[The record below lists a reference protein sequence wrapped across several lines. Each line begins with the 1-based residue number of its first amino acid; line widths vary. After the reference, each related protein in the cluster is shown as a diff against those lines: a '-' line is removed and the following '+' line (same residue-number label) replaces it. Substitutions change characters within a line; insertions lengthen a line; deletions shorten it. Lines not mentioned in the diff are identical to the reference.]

1 MKNLSPRFSP
11 LVKRLSLH
19 GHMDVESAACDIE
32 SNIYFTGPNTYILA
46 IAIII
51 ASIGLNVNSIPVIIG
66 AMLISPLMGPIIGF
80 GLALGTNDFRM
91 LRNALKNLF
100 VMVGISIVASTLYFL
115 LTPLRLENPTELL
128 ARTNPSIY
136 DVLIATFSGLAGI
149 IEICR
154 KNKGT
159 VIAGVAI
166 ATALMPPLC
175 TIGFG
180 LATLNLHYALG
191 ALYLFFINSVF
202 IAFATFAGVKYL
214 GFKSVSVIDPMV
226 ERRNKRRM
234 ILLLTIMILP
244 SIVTA
249 VGMVRRNN
257 FERNADAFVTS
268 CRDLEHNYIYD
279 HRCNHETS
287 PSTVELMLITD
298 ELDSLAKNQIFA
310 LAEMNKIGREQIRF
324 KANLPGV
331 GMNNKLLR
339 EVLQRETEQMNYKD
353 SLISRLQREND
364 ILREREQKYAENLA
378 IIVEQWAQE
387 GKNKRK

>member
-1 MKNLSPRFSP
+1 MKTNTP
-11 LVKRLSLH
+11 LLHLLERLSMK
-19 GHMDVESAACDIE
+19 GHLNLEAAVKDIRD
-32 SNIYFTGPNTYILA
+32 NITFSGPNTYILA

-91 LRNALKNLF
+91 LHEAMKNFL
-100 VMVGISIVASTLYFL
+100 VMVSISIVASTLYFL

-154 KNKGT
+154 KSKGT

-180 LATLNLHYALG
+180 LATLNLHYSLG

-214 GFKSVSVIDPMV
+214 GFKSVSNIDPMLQ
-226 ERRNKRRM
+226 RRNKRRM
-234 ILLLTIMILP
+234 VIVLIAMIIP

-257 FERNADAFVTS
+257 FERNADTFVTS
-268 CRDLEHNYIYD
+268 CRNLDHNYIYD
-279 HRCNHETS
+279 YQCDHETS

-298 ELDSLAKNQIFA
+298 ELDSVAMNQIFT
-310 LAEMNKIGREQIRF
+310 LAEMNQINRDQIRF
-324 KANLPGV
+324 KAHLPGV
-331 GMNNKLLR
+331 GMNNKLLK
-339 EVLQRETEQMNYKD
+339 EVLQREAEQMNYKD
-353 SLISRLQREND
+353 SLITRLQREND

-387 GKNKRK
+387 GKKKK